1 MFLIESSKILKQKRK
16 EKMPKEEL
24 GLYALYVFM
33 LATKTQAKGLGGI
46 SAPVTVIRPS
56 LIVDHSAHPA

>member
-1 MFLIESSKILKQKRK
+1 
-16 EKMPKEEL
+16 MPKEEL
-24 GLYALYVFM
+24 GLYVLYVFM

-56 LIVDHSAHPA
+56 LIVDRSAHPA